1 MGAALVIGYHGF
13 ISFHCDMTL
22 AAGSICSND
31 ISTVY
36 FILPQIPY
44 CTRHLY
50 HIGAAL
56 ILASED

>member
-1 MGAALVIGYHGF
+1 MDAALAIVYYVF
-13 ISFHCDMTL
+13 ISFHCAMTL
-22 AAGSICSND
+22 AAGSICSSD
-31 ISTVY
+31 ISIVY

-56 ILASED
+56 IPGS